1 MDEKCRSELIEK
13 ILDKIKCILDNSD
26 QKEQKLKF
34 FEECGELFVEL
45 THDTTYDK
53 LLDEFS
59 DLMVMYIQMVM
70 YKGIKADDI
79 LKRMNFKADRQV
91 IRLIKAGKIESD
103 DGWFKKDV
111 ARYANEKA
119 NYNVIDMSDKED
131 D

>member
-1 MDEKCRSELIEK
+1 MDEKCRSELTEK
-13 ILDKIKCILDNSD
+13 ILDKIKCIVDNSN
-26 QKEQKLKF
+26 QEEQKLKF

-91 IRLIKAGKIESD
+91 IRMIKAGKIESD
-103 DGWFKKDV
+103 EGWF
-111 ARYANEKA
+111 
-119 NYNVIDMSDKED
+119 
-131 D
+131 

>member
-1 MDEKCRSELIEK
+1 MDEKCRSELTEK
-13 ILDKIKCILDNSD
+13 ILDKIKCIVDNSD
-26 QKEQKLKF
+26 QEEQKLKF

-45 THDTTYDK
+45 TYDTTYDK

-91 IRLIKAGKIESD
+91 IRMIKAGKIESD
-103 DGWFKKDV
+103 EGWF
-111 ARYANEKA
+111 
-119 NYNVIDMSDKED
+119 
-131 D
+131 